1 MRTTVLDLAHD
12 AQEIIARVGSGETV
26 LVDRDGLPFAEIRPV
41 EVPTNPFRDPERI
54 ALLARLFP
62 PTPLDS
68 GRILE
73 EDR

>member
-1 MRTTVLDLAHD
+1 MRTTVLDFAND
-12 AQEIIARVGSGETV
+12 AEEIIARVGSGETIV
-26 LVDRDGLPFAEIRPV
+26 VDRDGLPFAEIRPV
-41 EVPTNPFRDPERI
+41 EVPANPFQDPERI

-62 PTPLDS
+62 PTPFDS